1 MARYYNRANGHCDH
15 HAYETIIG
23 IEVHAQLRTES
34 KMFCSCPTAPPAG
47 EPDEPNTR
55 VCPVCLGLP
64 GTLPVINRRAVEL
77 VMLTGLALDCQIET
91 EAVRFERKNY
101 FYPDLPKGYQISQY
115 ALPLCAN
122 GRLEVPVPARGGE
135 RQHRH
140 HPGAPRGGHRPA
152 AAWRPRLQPGRLQ
165 SGRACR

>member
-1 MARYYNRANGHCDH
+1 MAAVTSTR
-15 HAYETIIG
+15 YETIIG

-34 KMFCSCPTAPPAG
+34 KMFCGCPTSAPAG

-55 VCPVCLGLP
+55 VCPVCLGMP

-77 VMLTGLALDCQIET
+77 VIRTGIALDCHIET

-115 ALPLCAN
+115 DQPLASG
-122 GRLEVPVPARGGE
+122 GRVRFDQSDEPPEAGITRVHLEEDAGKSLHEGFADSSEHTYVDYNRSGVPLIEIVT
-135 RQHRH
+135 
-140 HPGAPRGGHRPA
+140 
-152 AAWRPRLQPGRLQ
+152 
-165 SGRACR
+165 

>member
-1 MARYYNRANGHCDH
+1 MSIAT
-15 HAYETIIG
+15 AYETVIG

-34 KMFCSCPTAPPAG
+34 KMFCACPTAAATG

-55 VCPVCLGLP
+55 CCPICMGMP

-77 VMLTGLALDCQIET
+77 VMLTGLALDCHVET

-115 ALPLCAN
+115 ALPLTSG
-122 GRLEVPVPARGGE
+122 GRLEVPVVSE
-135 RQHRH
+135 RTDVVV
-140 HPGAPRGGHRPA
+140 GIT
-152 AAWRPRLQPGRLQ
+152 
-165 SGRACR
+165 RAHLE